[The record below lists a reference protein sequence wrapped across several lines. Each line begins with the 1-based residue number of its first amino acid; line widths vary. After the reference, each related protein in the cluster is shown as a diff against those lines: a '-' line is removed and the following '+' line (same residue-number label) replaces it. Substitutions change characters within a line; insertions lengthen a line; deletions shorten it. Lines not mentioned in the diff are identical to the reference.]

1 MFIANIA
8 LGSLHFISKDQP
20 ILFITLAVVIR
31 FFQGI
36 GDSISLSTSFSLV
49 SMTFSEEKA
58 IYIAYLESSWGLGT
72 LVGPPLGSF
81 VYAIGGY
88 QMT

>member
-8 LGSLHFISKDQP
+8 LGSLDFMSKSNP
-20 ILFITLAVVIR
+20 TLFITFAVIIR

-49 SMTFSEEKA
+49 SMTFTHEKA
-58 IYIAYLESSWGLGT
+58 IYIA
-72 LVGPPLGSF
+72 
-81 VYAIGGY
+81 
-88 QMT
+88 